1 MLVWTG
7 THDLECYENAFC
19 SLARG
24 TDTATVN
31 AFGQPVYTLSIG
43 LGTRLPLHGNLGASP
58 AALLARVLPEPAT
71 HWLLLMLAM
80 GAAALVVI
88 HAVQPLGGPLVAW
101 GAVLVLLW
109 SPPMVTY
116 TVFNDWP
123 ETAVTY
129 CALVGG
135 IFAPH
140 ALVMARLRQGSG
152 GQAGWARWALL
163 ALTFSL
169 LAMAHPG
176 YWPQLVA

>member
-24 TDTATVN
+24 TEATTVN

-58 AALLARVLPEPAT
+58 AAMVARVLPDPAT
-71 HWLLLMLAM
+71 HWLLLTLAM
-80 GAAALVVI
+80 AAAALLIVY
-88 HAVQPLGGPLVAW
+88 ALQPLGGSLVAW
-101 GAVLVLLW
+101 GAVVAVFW

-129 CALVGG
+129 CALAGG
-135 IFAPH
+135 AFAPH
-140 ALVMARLRQGSG
+140 ALVLAGASGSTSARV
-152 GQAGWARWALL
+152 RWTRVALL

-169 LAMAHPG
+169 LA
-176 YWPQLVA
+176 V